1 MLLAAAL
8 GRADALRALA
18 RLGADSD
25 AFVEVERDDA
35 VAAALIIW
43 ECYEQ
48 PDQGLLEGVFVH
60 NRAQGFWAAR
70 QRTRYGVGEPEF
82 GAFYAE
88 TGAAP
93 GAPDD
98 LQHGGV

>member
-1 MLLAAAL
+1 MTTSA
-8 GRADALRALA
+8 GSKNS
-18 RLGADSD
+18 GSSGSK
-25 AFVEVERDDA
+25 FG
-35 VAAALIIW
+35 
-43 ECYEQ
+43 Q
-48 PDQGLLEGVFVH
+48 PNQGLLEGVFVH